1 MPFISCEFGQLVRF
15 FLSLHMQRSTTI
27 YQAFVCFT
35 VTEANDR
42 VVYRADEIFGSHKGY
57 SLLVGEM

>member
-1 MPFISCEFGQLVRF
+1 
-15 FLSLHMQRSTTI
+15 MQRSTTI
-27 YQAFVCFT
+27 YQAFVCLT